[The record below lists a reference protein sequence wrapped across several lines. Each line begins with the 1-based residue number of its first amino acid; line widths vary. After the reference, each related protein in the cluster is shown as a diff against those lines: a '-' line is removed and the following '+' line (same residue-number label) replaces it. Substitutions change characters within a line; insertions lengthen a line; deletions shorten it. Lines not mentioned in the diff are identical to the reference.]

1 VSLFQ
6 NILIIAVLI
15 AGAGFLSLTEIALAG
30 ARKVKLKILAE
41 SGDERAQ
48 KVLDLQQNSA
58 DFFAASQIGLNA
70 VAILGGILGEGA
82 FRPYFLEFVSRFY
95 VGNWTETISFVLSFT
110 LVTSLFILFAD
121 LMPKRMAMIA
131 PEKIAVSVIN
141 PIQIFIVVCK
151 PLAWFINAVANLLF
165 RLFKVNTTRE
175 DNITFDDISAVMDAG
190 AQAGVLQKQEHHFI
204 ENVFELEERNVP
216 SSMTPRE
223 NVVFFTLKEPEES
236 IRQKLAEYP
245 YSKFLVCN
253 ETIDQVIGYVD
264 AKDILVRILNNQKI
278 NQLHES
284 TIRTVL
290 TIPDS
295 LTLSELL
302 DRFRSS
308 KEKFAVVFNE
318 YALVVGVITLSDI
331 MITVMGDWVTPMDE
345 ELQIIKRDNNS
356 WLIDGST
363 PIEDMKHALAI
374 DEMPDEENYETL
386 AGFMMYQL
394 RKIPK
399 PADTVIFGGYKFEVV
414 DVDHFKIDQ
423 LLVTRLLEKAEP
435 SSSEDSSQ

>member
-1 VSLFQ
+1 MSLFQ

-15 AGAGFLSLTEIALAG
+15 VGAGFLSLTEIALAG

-41 SGDERAQ
+41 SGDERAK

-58 DFFAASQIGLNA
+58 EFFAASQIGLNA
-70 VAILGGILGEGA
+70 IAILGGILGEGA
-82 FRPYFLEFVSRFY
+82 FRPYFFDFVTRFY
-95 VGNWTETISFVLSFT
+95 VGDWAETISFILSFT
-110 LVTSLFILFAD
+110 MVTSLFILFAD

-151 PLAWFINAVANLLF
+151 PLAWFINAIANMLF
-165 RLFKVNTTRE
+165 RLFKINTTRE
-175 DNITFDDISAVMDAG
+175 DNITFDDISAAMDAG
-190 AQAGVLQKQEHHFI
+190 ALAGVLQKQEQHFI

-216 SSMTPRE
+216 SSMTTRE
-223 NVVFFTLKEPEES
+223 NVVFFILKESEDS

-245 YSKFLVCN
+245 YSKFLVCSEN
-253 ETIDQVIGYVD
+253 IDQVIGYVD
-264 AKDILVRILNNQKI
+264 AKDILVRILKNQSLL
-278 NQLHES
+278 QLNEN

-290 TIPDS
+290 IIPDT

-302 DRFRSS
+302 DRFRST
-308 KEKFAVVFNE
+308 KEKFAVVINE

-331 MITVMGDWVTPMDE
+331 MITVMGDWVTPME
-345 ELQIIKRDNNS
+345 EEQQIIKRDNNS
-356 WLIDGST
+356 WLIEGST
-363 PIEDMKHALAI
+363 PIEDIKHALEI

-394 RKIPK
+394 RKIPR
-399 PADTVIFGGYKFEVV
+399 PADATIFGGYKFEVV

-423 LLVTRLLEKAEP
+423 LLVTRLLER
-435 SSSEDSSQ
+435 SETTTEEHDSL

>member
-1 VSLFQ
+1 MSLFQ

-190 AQAGVLQKQEHHFI
+190 AQAGVLQKQDHHFI